1 MQVLNPSVLSAV
13 QSLWENDIPSKVGVF
28 GWRLLLE
35 KLPTRA
41 ALASR
46 SILTNLHLHD
56 LPCVFCFN
64 EVEDC
69 PHLFFKC
76 QFMKQVWSRIFRWMG
91 SAFNHFDEGWKHF
104 NFFGDIVKSKRESK
118 VKHLI

>member
-35 KLPTRA
+35 KLPTF
-41 ALASR
+41 
-46 SILTNLHLHD
+46 TFVY
-56 LPCVFCFN
+56 VFCFN

-104 NFFGDIVKSKRESK
+104 NFFGDIVKSKRGSK

>member
-35 KLPTRA
+35 KLPTF
-41 ALASR
+41 
-46 SILTNLHLHD
+46 TFVY
-56 LPCVFCFN
+56 VFCFN

-76 QFMKQVWSRIFRWMG
+76 QFMKQVWSRIFRC
-91 SAFNHFDEGWKHF
+91 GW
-104 NFFGDIVKSKRESK
+104 DVL
-118 VKHLI
+118 LITLMRGGNTSIFLETL